1 MAKKVTLYIEDTEI
15 KLLVTKGMQVEEWAS
30 LLLEPKL
37 VSDGVIVDE
46 DQVAES
52 IKKLYKLGGVSAKK
66 VIAGLSGLNS
76 IFRVITLPELSPALL
91 PEAVMNEARRV
102 IPLPLEQ
109 VYLSHQ
115 PIPSP
120 KGETRL
126 FLVAYPRNSTDTLLR
141 TLRKAGLKP
150 DVMDLAPLALAR
162 CANAPEAIIINSW
175 LTYLDIVII
184 TDRMP
189 QVIRSLSLP
198 TEAVS
203 IEEKLPVIAEELA
216 RTVAFYN
223 SSNPG
228 KPLDSSVP
236 VFVCGDLAEVS
247 DSWPSLVGKAG
258 YPVSELLP
266 PIQFPETFSTG
277 KFMVN
282 IGLAIKGQLPG
293 GEENYYSIVDFNAL
307 PGAYQPPGISLTRI
321 FVPVAIAVGIG
332 ALVYGGL
339 FVWDF
344 SKETDKLLSPLDTLY
359 MQADILRSKADD
371 LRSEADDLRSQA
383 DTLQSQLV
391 TNDDDITAQYEEI
404 AMQEEKIS
412 QQQEANL
419 QPIEAELMASDIEA
433 KLDSLEQGLD
443 KTDKDLQEA
452 IDLVPEAVTLLD
464 IDYDSES
471 ATIYGLA
478 ITEDDIFIYAR
489 ELRSSGRFTEVTIL
503 SIIEILEKE
512 AEEEIRFFSFEFL
525 LK

>member
-15 KLLVTKGMQVEEWAS
+15 KLLVTKGVQVEEWAS

-52 IKKLYKLGGVSAKK
+52 IKKLFKLGKVSAKK
-66 VIAGLSGLNS
+66 VTAGLSGLNS

-109 VYLSHQ
+109 VYLSYQ
-115 PIPSP
+115 PISAP

-126 FLVAYPRNSTDTLLR
+126 FLVAHPRNSTDTLLR
-141 TLRKAGLKP
+141 TLHKAGLKP

-175 LTYLDIVII
+175 LTYLDIVIM

-203 IEEKLPVIAEELA
+203 IQEKLPVIAEELA

-228 KPLDSSVP
+228 KPLGSSAP
-236 VFVCGDLAEVS
+236 VFVCGDLAEVP
-247 DSWPSLVGKAG
+247 DSWQSLVGKAD
-258 YPVSELLP
+258 YPVSVLLP
-266 PIQFPETFSTG
+266 PIQFPETFSLG

-282 IGLAIKGQLPG
+282 IGLALKGQLPG
-293 GEENYYSIVDFNAL
+293 GEDNYYSIVDFNAL
-307 PGAYQPPGISLTRI
+307 PGAYQPQGIKWTRI

-332 ALVYGGL
+332 AIVYGGL

-344 SKETDKLLSPLDTLY
+344 SKKIDPLHDHLDALY
-359 MQADILRSKADD
+359 MQADIMRSKAGN
-371 LRSEADDLRSQA
+371 LRSQADDLRSQA
-383 DTLQSQLV
+383 DTLQSQI
-391 TNDDDITAQYEEI
+391 ITIDGGIAAQLEEI
-404 AMQEEKIS
+404 AIQQEKVN
-412 QQQEANL
+412 QQAEANL
-419 QPIEAELMASDIEA
+419 QPIEAELIANDIEV
-433 KLDSLEQGLD
+433 KITSLEQGLE
-443 KTDKDLQEA
+443 KIDKDLQEA
-452 IDLVPEAVTLLD
+452 VNLLPEAVTLLN
-464 IDYDSES
+464 IDFSSDS
-471 ATIYGLA
+471 ATISGLA
-478 ITEDDIFIYAR
+478 TTENDIFIYAR
-489 ELRSSGRFTEVTIL
+489 DLRSSDRFTEVAIL
-503 SIIEILEKE
+503 SIRELLRQED
-512 AEEEIRFFSFEFL
+512 EEEVRFLSFDFL